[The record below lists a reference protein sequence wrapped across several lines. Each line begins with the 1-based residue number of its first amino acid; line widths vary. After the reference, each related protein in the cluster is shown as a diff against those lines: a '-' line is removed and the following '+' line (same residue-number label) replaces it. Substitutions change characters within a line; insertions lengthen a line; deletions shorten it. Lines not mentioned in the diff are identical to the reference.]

1 MLADGILSRA
11 DFIVFFGSLLAVMA
25 IGLWVGR
32 RERTAQ
38 DYFLAGKDI
47 PWWAVAGS
55 IFGSNVSA
63 NHMVGM
69 MAVGFAAGFV
79 ISHLEITAIAGLL
92 LLCYFFLPIYRKL
105 HVYTLSDYLSRR
117 YDDRSRVAYSVIM
130 LIIIVLVMMLPAFYL
145 GSRAVN
151 ILMVDQQEIEQA
163 RYVSQLETG
172 GEAMERQKPEGW
184 QVEIHATKTRLDVI
198 DEELK
203 KKPEDKA
210 DLLKEQSALQDKWGK
225 YAQVEISTT
234 YYVWGIVIMALVTGI
249 YTVVGG
255 LRAVIIT
262 DVIQSVL
269 ILLGMLIV
277 AWCTFNHELIGSWAT
292 MVEFDENRLPALV
305 QGKDLLHLYK
315 PSSDPKF
322 PWTGVLSGLLILHFY
337 YWGAN
342 QFIVQRALAA
352 RSLSD
357 ARTGIITAG
366 FVKLLIPFVSIG
378 TGIAAYYLFQ
388 QLMPGVKLDADTAF
402 PMLMREVVAPL
413 LIPGL
418 VGLVAAGL
426 IGAILSSVDSMM
438 NSAATLIT
446 FDMYKRFINP
456 KAQDEQLVRMGK
468 LIIIGLV
475 MGSAALTIII
485 FDPNSKEPFMQYVI
499 AHQSRLVAGIVAAFL
514 LGMLWSGATASGGF
528 AAIITGVVVSYG
540 LGPLYAEMLG
550 TNREIA
556 RHFGTELNAF
566 HSVFI
571 AFIFAMLANVIVSK
585 MSVVDEEKSRMTWI
599 GLGITRPADLQHFG
613 MKLLGSLLVY
623 AFLATMMTG
632 KFISPMAAA
641 IVASVWT
648 FIMFLDSMFKVV
660 LVAAV
665 KGRAYSLLREDRFW
679 AGLLASCAI
688 FMMFYFY

>member
-1 MLADGILSRA
+1 
-11 DFIVFFGSLLAVMA
+11 
-25 IGLWVGR
+25 
-32 RERTAQ
+32 
-38 DYFLAGKDI
+38 
-47 PWWAVAGS
+47 
-55 IFGSNVSA
+55 
-63 NHMVGM
+63 
-69 MAVGFAAGFV
+69 
-79 ISHLEITAIAGLL
+79 
-92 LLCYFFLPIYRKL
+92 
-105 HVYTLSDYLSRR
+105 
-117 YDDRSRVAYSVIM
+117 
-130 LIIIVLVMMLPAFYL
+130 
-145 GSRAVN
+145 
-151 ILMVDQQEIEQA
+151 
-163 RYVSQLETG
+163 
-172 GEAMERQKPEGW
+172 
-184 QVEIHATKTRLDVI
+184 
-198 DEELK
+198 
-203 KKPEDKA
+203 
-210 DLLKEQSALQDKWGK
+210 
-225 YAQVEISTT
+225 
-234 YYVWGIVIMALVTGI
+234 
-249 YTVVGG
+249 
-255 LRAVIIT
+255 
-262 DVIQSVL
+262 
-269 ILLGMLIV
+269 
-277 AWCTFNHELIGSWAT
+277 
-292 MVEFDENRLPALV
+292 
-305 QGKDLLHLYK
+305 
-315 PSSDPKF
+315 
-322 PWTGVLSGLLILHFY
+322 
-337 YWGAN
+337 
-342 QFIVQRALAA
+342 
-352 RSLSD
+352 
-357 ARTGIITAG
+357 
-366 FVKLLIPFVSIG
+366 
-378 TGIAAYYLFQ
+378 
-388 QLMPGVKLDADTAF
+388 
-402 PMLMREVVAPL
+402 MLMREVVAPL

-550 TNREIA
+550 TNKEIA
-556 RHFGTELNAF
+556 RHFGAELNAF